1 MGKESEAGGQGHHV
15 LAGVNTAPGTV
26 IGSLTHGRR
35 LCGPLTGLLLKSK
48 QMWPCA
54 MLALFLQSAAT
65 PTVDWQ
71 AQGLKALDGKNYP
84 AAIEALSKA
93 TAGDPKDFT
102 AHFNLAL
109 AYSLADRDTEAIAEY
124 RKTLELKPGLYQANL
139 NLGILLLRDKQFAA
153 AADPL
158 QQSQTAK
165 PTEFRPAYYLAEALS
180 GSGHADQAIPFYES
194 AVKLQPDSAPAH
206 AGLARALLQQNRAEE
221 AAVEFDKAAKLDASY
236 SNAVLELADWY
247 ERNKKNDEAV
257 TLYSRFPENAA
268 AQERAGELL
277 REAGRTADSIP
288 YLERSVQRSPT
299 AANRLALATA
309 YVDTKQA
316 EKAAQLLT
324 QALTADPRDFEL
336 RMVAGR
342 LLRSRKQYAASI
354 QQFLQA
360 ATVKPDSVEAWNDVA
375 SSAIL
380 AENYPQAMAALDK
393 VKELGA
399 EKPSHLYLRAIM
411 LDKLMQLKP
420 ALAYYQQFLAASG
433 GKMPEEEFKSRQRA
447 RIIQQELNKR

>member
-1 MGKESEAGGQGHHV
+1 MP
-15 LAGVNTAPGTV
+15 LPWPGW
-26 IGSLTHGRR
+26 
-35 LCGPLTGLLLKSK
+35 LLESK
-48 QMWPCA
+48 QMWPGA
-54 MLALFLQSAAT
+54 IVLLLLQSAAT

-71 AQGLKALDGKNYP
+71 AQGLKALDQKNY
-84 AAIEALSKA
+84 AAAVEAFSKAIEAE
-93 TAGDPKDFT
+93 PKDFT

-109 AYSLADRDTEAIAEY
+109 AYSLGNRDPEAIAEY

-139 NLGILLLRDKQFAA
+139 NLGMLLLRDKQPGAA
-153 AADPL
+153 VDPL
-158 QQSQTAK
+158 QQAQTAK
-165 PTEFRPAYYLAEALS
+165 PTEFRPAYYLAEALA
-180 GSGHADQAIPFYES
+180 GAGHADQAIPLYE
-194 AVKLQPDSAPAH
+194 AALKLQPESAPAH
-206 AGLARALLQQNRAEE
+206 AGLAHALL
-221 AAVEFDKAAKLDASY
+221 AAGRPADAAAEFDKAAAADPAYAS
-236 SNAVLELADWY
+236 AILELAEWY
-247 ERNKKNDEAV
+247 EHNKKNDDAV
-257 TLYSRFPENAA
+257 AIYSRFADNAA
-268 AQERAGELL
+268 AQERAGEIL

-288 YLERSVQRSPT
+288 YLERSVQLSPT

-316 EKAAQLLT
+316 DKAAGLLT
-324 QALTADPRDFEL
+324 QALQADPGNFEL

-342 LLRSRKQYAASI
+342 LLRSQKQYAASI

-360 ATVKPDSVEAWNDVA
+360 ATVKPESVEAWNDVA

-380 AENYPQAMAALDK
+380 AEDYPKAMAALDK

-433 GKMPEEEFKSRQRA
+433 GTMPEEEFKSRQRA
-447 RIIQQELNKR
+447 RIIQQELRKR